1 MNQSTQSSAGK
12 WISVSAPGGMAR
24 QVFVDVFDSTEH
36 AWKRVG
42 TFADRDSAEQKMMKL
57 NVQGMMSRVVSQ
69 NFCATGR

>member
-1 MNQSTQSSAGK
+1 MNQSLQSSAGK

-42 TFADRDSAEQKMMKL
+42 TFPDSASAEKKMTKL
-57 NVQGMMSRVVSQ
+57 KVQGMLSRIVSQ
-69 NFCATGR
+69 NFCPTGR